1 MPHELPK
8 AYEPG
13 AIEKRWADY
22 WVSEKIFHVETPPAD
37 ATAENTSAAS
47 TGGRGRPP
55 HTGGA
60 SHMGEAS
67 PAGEASHSSQTSH
80 TRPVFTLLLPPPNVT
95 GRLHMGHM
103 LNQTQMDI
111 IVRWHRMRGFI
122 TLWLPGTDHAGIATQ
137 MMVERQLASEGK
149 KRRDLGREKFVERVW
164 EWKRHYGGA
173 ILDQMKRLG
182 ASVDWDREYFT
193 MDENL
198 SRAVREVFV
207 RLYEEG
213 LIYRGKYIVNWCPRC
228 ETAIS
233 DLEVKHEE
241 VAGKL
246 WEIRYPVIGTKEFI
260 TVATT
265 RPETMLGDTAIAVNA
280 KDERY
285 THLHGKKVL
294 LPLMKREI
302 PIITD
307 ELAQPEFG
315 TGAVKV
321 TPAHDPNDFQ
331 AGLRHNLPQID
342 VMDEHAH
349 MNQNA
354 GAYAGLDRFEA
365 RKRVLQDLKEQGYLA
380 GEKDYALALGKCDRC
395 GTIVEPRLSEQWFV
409 KVAPLAEPAKEA
421 VENGEITI
429 VPDNYRQI
437 YLNWMNNIHDWCVSR
452 QLWWGHRIPAWTC
465 GQCKE
470 VIVAREAPAKCPK
483 CGGAS
488 LEQVS
493 DVLDTWFSSGL
504 LPFTTL
510 GWPEKT
516 RDQAVFYPTTLL
528 ITAYEILFFWVA
540 RMIMFGCHFMHGHEQ
555 DATIKKASG
564 WWDRKNDSVPFREVY
579 IHALVR
585 DAERQKMSKTKGN
598 VVDPLEVIE
607 RFGTDATRFTL
618 AAMAAPGTDIAF
630 SESRTDGY
638 RAFANKI
645 WNAARFMFMNVD
657 RIEPGLRPG
666 GGQECPPHM
675 GISGFSAKTLE
686 DRWIL
691 SRLNRVAAE
700 VNEALGTYR
709 FHEAANRIYD
719 FFWGEFCDWYLELIK
734 PRMNSEE
741 GGDKRA
747 AQTACSNLVALF
759 DASLRLLHPVM
770 PFITEEIWQAMHEGK
785 PPLKSIALAAYP
797 QADEKQFDLAAE
809 TEMAILQDL
818 IVSVRNLRAELKI
831 EPKGK
836 APIEVFAHEAEIR
849 RLIEE
854 NSGAIERLASVN
866 KINFV
871 ESSLAKLAGARH
883 TARFD
888 VHVVYERKIDL
899 AAECERLKKELE
911 KMEKELANNQR
922 QLGNER
928 FLAKA
933 PAKVVEG
940 LRKRGE
946 ELIMLRGKTQ
956 SKMKELG
963 C

>member
-13 AIEKRWADY
+13 AIETRWAEY
-22 WVSEKIFHVETPPAD
+22 WIKEKLFSVPTPPA
-37 ATAENTSAAS
+37 
-47 TGGRGRPP
+47 
-55 HTGGA
+55 
-60 SHMGEAS
+60 GE
-67 PAGEASHSSQTSH
+67 

-137 MMVERQLASEGK
+137 MMVERQLAKEGK
-149 KRRDLGREKFVERVW
+149 KRRDLGREKFIERVW
-164 EWKRHYGGA
+164 EWKRLYGDA

-233 DLEVKHEE
+233 DLEVKHED

-246 WEIRYPVIGTKEFI
+246 WEIRYPVVGTNEFI

-265 RPETMLGDTAIAVNA
+265 RPETMLGDTAVAVNA

-285 THLHGKKVL
+285 THLHGKYVL
-294 LPLMKREI
+294 LPLMNREI

-307 ELAQPEFG
+307 DLAQPEFG

-321 TPAHDPNDFQ
+321 TPAHDPNDFE
-331 AGLRHNLPQID
+331 AGKRHNLPQID

-349 MNQNA
+349 MNRNA
-354 GAYAGLDRFEA
+354 GAYAGLDRYEA
-365 RKRVLQDLKEQGYLA
+365 RKRVLADLQERGFLA
-380 GEKDYALALGKCDRC
+380 GEKDHTLALGKCDRC
-395 GTIVEPRLSEQWFV
+395 GTVVEPRLSEQWFV
-409 KVAPLAEPAKEA
+409 KIQPLARKAIEA
-421 VENGEITI
+421 VESGEITI

-437 YLNWMNNIHDWCVSR
+437 YLNWMNNIHDWCISR
-452 QLWWGHRIPAWTC
+452 QLWWGHRIPAWRCAC
-465 GQCKE
+465 GE
-470 VIVAREAPAKCPK
+470 IIVARETPAKCPK
-483 CGGAS
+483 CGGAK
-488 LEQVS
+488 LEQDT
-493 DVLDTWFSSGL
+493 DVLDTWFSSAL

-510 GWPEKT
+510 GWPAKT

-528 ITAYEILFFWVA
+528 VTAYEILFFWVA
-540 RMIMFGCHFMHGHEQ
+540 RMIMFGCHFMQGHEQ
-555 DATIKKASG
+555 DPALKEASG
-564 WWDRKNDSVPFREVY
+564 WGDKKNDSVPFRQVY

-598 VVDPLEVIE
+598 VIDPLEIIE

-630 SESRTDGY
+630 SENRTDGY

-657 RIEPGLRPG
+657 RVEPGLRPTRAEATRVG
-666 GGQECPPHM
+666 AGDSPAQSQ
-675 GISGFSAKTLE
+675 GIPGFSLDTLE

-691 SRLNRVAAE
+691 SRFNRATAE
-700 VNEALGTYR
+700 VNDALATYR

-719 FFWGEFCDWYLELIK
+719 FFWGEFCDWYLELLK
-734 PRMNSEE
+734 PRLNFEE
-741 GGDKRA
+741 GADK
-747 AQTACSNLVALF
+747 AQARVACGNLVDLF
-759 DASLRLLHPVM
+759 DASLLLLHPVM
-770 PFITEEIWQAMHEGK
+770 PFITEEIWQAIYEGK
-785 PPLKSIALAAYP
+785 PPLKSIALAGYP
-797 QADEKQFDLAAE
+797 QADEKEFDLGAE

-818 IVSVRNLRAELKI
+818 IVNVRNVRAELKV
-831 EPKGK
+831 EPKVK
-836 APIEVFAHEAEIR
+836 VPIEVLAHEPRIR
-849 RLIEE
+849 AMIEQ
-854 NSGAIERLASVN
+854 NRRAVERLANVE
-866 KINFV
+866 KITFV
-871 ESSLAKLAGARH
+871 DGSLAKRAGARS

-888 VHVVYERKIDL
+888 VYIAYERTIDV
-899 AAECERLKKELE
+899 AAERERLKKELE
-911 KMEKELANNQR
+911 KIEKEFANNQR
-922 QLGNER
+922 QSSNEQ

-933 PAKVVEG
+933 PEKVVEG
-940 LRKRGE
+940 LRRRAQ
-946 ELIMLRGKTQ
+946 ELSGLREKITNQLDGLNSTGTK
-956 SKMKELG
+956 S
-963 C
+963 